1 MLRLAGL
8 PPFAVD
14 LVLGHLLVLLNL
26 GVAVAGWWT
35 AHRIAWIIYL
45 ILSIAGLVLIGAAT
59 PLGAVILLRELFW
72 V

>member
-1 MLRLAGL
+1 
-8 PPFAVD
+8 
-14 LVLGHLLVLLNL
+14 
-26 GVAVAGWWT
+26 VAVAGWWT